1 MINKSLKEFN
11 ELLASKQPVPGGGG
25 ASALAGGLAAGL
37 AQMVANLT
45 VGKKKYA
52 QSEEQMKQLLSQA
65 ASLQQELLDGIQ
77 KDADAFYPLS
87 QAYGLSKDDPL
98 REVTMESC
106 LKKAAMV
113 PFELL
118 HSCAKVLDVLE
129 EMLPISST
137 LAVSDIG
144 TAAALAQGALNGS
157 AINVL
162 VNTKLM
168 KNRSYAELLNKQV
181 MVMLDAY
188 NHKADLIFD
197 NVMERMQ
204 NNG

>member
-1 MINKSLKEFN
+1 MIDKSLREFN
-11 ELLASKQPVPGGGG
+11 EMLASKQPIPGGGG
-25 ASALAGGLAAGL
+25 ASALAGALAAGL

-52 QSEEQMKQLLSQA
+52 QSEEQMKQLLCSA
-65 ASLQQELLDGIQ
+65 ESLQQELLEGIQ

-87 QAYGLSKDDPL
+87 LAYGLSKDDPL

-137 LAVSDIG
+137 LAV
-144 TAAALAQGALNGS
+144 TAATLAQGALNGS
-157 AINVL
+157 AVNVL
-162 VNTKLM
+162 VNTRLM